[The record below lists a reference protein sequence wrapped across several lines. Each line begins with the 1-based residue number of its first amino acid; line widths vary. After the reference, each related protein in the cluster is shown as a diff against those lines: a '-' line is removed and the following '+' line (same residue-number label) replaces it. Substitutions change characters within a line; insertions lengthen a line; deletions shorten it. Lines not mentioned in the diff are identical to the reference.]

1 VSEESLTLGP
11 LAYVVLTSDTAA
23 LGEAGHRPPIR
34 MVLVRNFPALNNG
47 GDVLTLHDASGRTMD
62 SLQYDPSWHNPAF
75 TDPSGR
81 SLEKI
86 LPSLASTD
94 SRSWTTSLDISGST
108 PGRENSVLASAPPR
122 RVPLSFSPNPFSP
135 DDDGVDDAVLIR
147 FAAPPG
153 TVNMTL
159 RVFDIR
165 GRLVRRL
172 LDNQPGGSEGTVVWD
187 GRDDA
192 MRRAHIG
199 AYVVLLE
206 CGRAD
211 GGTPLIAKG
220 VLVLAGKL

>member
-1 VSEESLTLGP
+1 
-11 LAYVVLTSDTAA
+11 
-23 LGEAGHRPPIR
+23 
-34 MVLVRNFPALNNG
+34 MVLVPSFPALNNT
-47 GDVLTLHDASGRTMD
+47 GDIITLHDAAGRTMD

-75 TDPSGR
+75 TDVAGR

-86 LPSLASTD
+86 LPSLSSTD
-94 SRSWTTSLDISGST
+94 SRSWTTSLDISGAT
-108 PGRENSVLASAPPR
+108 PGRENSVVANAPPR

-135 DDDGVDDAVLIR
+135 DDDGADDAVLIR
-147 FAAPPG
+147 FDAPPG

-192 MRRAHIG
+192 GRRAHIG

-206 CGRAD
+206 CGPAD
-211 GGTPLIAKG
+211 GGAPLIAKG